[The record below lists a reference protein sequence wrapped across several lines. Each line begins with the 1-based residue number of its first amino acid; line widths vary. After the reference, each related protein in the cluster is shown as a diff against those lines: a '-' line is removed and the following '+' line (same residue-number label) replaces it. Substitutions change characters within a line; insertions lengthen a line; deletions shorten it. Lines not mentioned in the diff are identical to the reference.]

1 MKSILSAL
9 VGLMAFV
16 SISVSAE
23 ILSAPHACGTRYMN
37 LVSYVSSDSF
47 QSVDT
52 TGAASLVLRGTQYKT
67 DIVRVTGYTPAGV
80 AYDLTWDA
88 QSQTSCDGKWGRL
101 CENDYVQVCF
111 AQAYEYVTISTTG
124 TYMANYAIYLGH

>member
-1 MKSILSAL
+1 MKYILSSL
-9 VGLMAFV
+9 VGLFACV
-16 SISVSAE
+16 S
-23 ILSAPHACGTRYMN
+23 LSAFAEVSSPHSCATRYMTLSTYAN
-37 LVSYVSSDSF
+37 ADSF

-52 TGAASLVLRGTQYKT
+52 TGAKSLILRGTQFKT
-67 DIVRVTGYTPAGV
+67 DIIRVTGYTPAGV

-88 QSQTSCDGKWGRL
+88 QSQTSCDGVWGRM

-111 AQAYEYVTISTTG
+111 AAAFDYVTIQTNG